1 MWVDREV
8 YGKAV
13 LNFVDI
19 ITSFSAQ
26 LFSVKKQKKRKRA
39 PSVLLFFIYVSS
51 ESLFVSRLRSSV
63 M

>member
-8 YGKAV
+8 YRKAV
-13 LNFVDI
+13 LNLVDI
-19 ITSFSAQ
+19 ITSFSDQ

-39 PSVLLFFIYVSS
+39 TSVLLFFIHVSS
-51 ESLFVSRLRSSV
+51 ESLLVSRLRSSV